1 MEIIY
6 TGKSGQKLFLYN
18 SDNFIYLRSATGAEI
33 SRAILLCND
42 YADGLSSVIYN
53 DSIHFV
59 YQNLHGNLILRSIM
73 DSNILYQLSSQESP
87 DYKNP
92 KLITYSNHLLL
103 LYFITNPLDNTY
115 QMRLCFP
122 LEKKDI
128 PVAIPA
134 FTILPIIHSFLC
146 NNGLFLF
153 CKSDEEHY
161 YEIDE
166 NNILNPVHIISNSL
180 LDEFDAKEI
189 QHHLLLQ
196 KEQEQNNIL
205 KRKIAEQDAIIES
218 IKQQYE
224 DLMNTALQYREEA
237 AKWHNKYYSKN
248 KQ

>member
-1 MEIIY
+1 
-6 TGKSGQKLFLYN
+6 
-18 SDNFIYLRSATGAEI
+18 
-33 SRAILLCND
+33 
-42 YADGLSSVIYN
+42 
-53 DSIHFV
+53 
-59 YQNLHGNLILRSIM
+59 
-73 DSNILYQLSSQESP
+73 
-87 DYKNP
+87 
-92 KLITYSNHLLL
+92 
-103 LYFITNPLDNTY
+103 
-115 QMRLCFP
+115 MRLCFP

-128 PVAIPA
+128 PTAIPA
-134 FTILPIIHSFLC
+134 FTTLPVIYSFLC
-146 NNGLFLF
+146 NDGLFLF
-153 CKSDEEHY
+153 CKSDAEHY

-166 NNILNPVHIISNSL
+166 NNILNPVHIISNSI